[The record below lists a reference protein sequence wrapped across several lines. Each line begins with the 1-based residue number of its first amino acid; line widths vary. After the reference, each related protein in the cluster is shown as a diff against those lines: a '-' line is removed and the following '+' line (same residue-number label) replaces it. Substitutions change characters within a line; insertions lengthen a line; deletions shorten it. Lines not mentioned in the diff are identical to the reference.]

1 MAIVAFAFMFGGKA
15 ERIGASVY
23 LMAWLFSVVFQS
35 PGDLRG
41 VQWVM
46 FCTDIVVLAVF
57 GALVWKAPRSWPVW
71 ACSLQ
76 LLIVVSHVM
85 VMMELKPTISAFY
98 TVINLSGYGIMLA
111 IALGTF
117 FAWQTR
123 KAVGEAYVE

>member
-1 MAIVAFAFMFGGKA
+1 
-15 ERIGASVY
+15 
-23 LMAWLFSVVFQS
+23 
-35 PGDLRG
+35 
-41 VQWVM
+41 
-46 FCTDIVVLAVF
+46 
-57 GALVWKAPRSWPVW
+57 
-71 ACSLQ
+71 
-76 LLIVVSHVM
+76 M